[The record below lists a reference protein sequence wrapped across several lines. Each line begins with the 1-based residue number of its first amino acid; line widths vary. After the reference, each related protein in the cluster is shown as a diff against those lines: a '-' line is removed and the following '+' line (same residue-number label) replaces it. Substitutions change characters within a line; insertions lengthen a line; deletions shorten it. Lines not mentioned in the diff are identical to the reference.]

1 MQILPELI
9 CNFGTA
15 IAYYFRLKKNLHTH
29 SYRMES
35 GIIAYTRQK
44 SLFDRL
50 EVLANNLANTET
62 NGFKSDLSVYMKNN
76 NKIDG
81 ERNPTSKMLMSTDLS
96 AGTFRATG
104 RPLDIAID
112 GDGFFEVDTPLGP
125 RFTRAGSFSL
135 DDQGQIITAQ
145 GYVVQGSGGA
155 VALDP
160 NDTEIRIDK
169 NGEISA
175 LNNGE
180 QVVRGQIGVVTFAD
194 KSQLKKVGNSLF
206 SSETAPENAATG
218 TYTISQGTLEQSN
231 VNSIS
236 QITELIDVTR
246 GVQQVAK
253 IIDTQ
258 YQLERNAVSRIAGT
272 Q

>member
-1 MQILPELI
+1 
-9 CNFGTA
+9 
-15 IAYYFRLKKNLHTH
+15 
-29 SYRMES
+29 MEA

-50 EVLANNLANTET
+50 EVLANNIANTET
-62 NGFKSDLSVYMKNN
+62 TGFKSDLSVYMKDN

-81 ERNPTSKMLMSTDLS
+81 ERNPTSKMLMSSDMS
-96 AGTFRATG
+96 PGSFKATG
-104 RPLDIAID
+104 RPLDIAIE

-125 RFTRAGSFSL
+125 RYTRAGSFTI
-135 DDQGQIITAQ
+135 DEQGQIITPQ
-145 GYVVQGSGGA
+145 NYVVQGAGGA
-155 VALDP
+155 INLDP
-160 NDTEIRIDK
+160 SDIEIKIDV
-169 NGEISA
+169 NGEITA

-180 QVVRGQIGVVTFAD
+180 RIIRGQVGVVNFED
-194 KSQLKKVGNSLF
+194 KSKLKKVGNSLF
-206 SSETAPENAATG
+206 SAETAPETAPTG
-218 TYTISQGTLEQSN
+218 TYKISQGTLEQSN
-231 VNSIS
+231 VNSVS